1 MAGRCDLIDDLM
13 RIVAQCGERAGLAS
27 DDARRLSVTVCVE
40 LQRRYGA
47 ESHYIRAED
56 RSERDRLIMSQLA
69 AGSSAAE
76 VARSIGIHERTVRR
90 VRDRRL
96 VSGFGPPGWEL

>member
-1 MAGRCDLIDDLM
+1 M
-13 RIVAQCGERAGLAS
+13 
-27 DDARRLSVTVCVE
+27 VCVE

-56 RSERDRLIMSQLA
+56 RSERDRTVMARLA

-90 VRDRRL
+90 IRDRRL
-96 VSGFGPPGWEL
+96 SSGFGPPEWEI